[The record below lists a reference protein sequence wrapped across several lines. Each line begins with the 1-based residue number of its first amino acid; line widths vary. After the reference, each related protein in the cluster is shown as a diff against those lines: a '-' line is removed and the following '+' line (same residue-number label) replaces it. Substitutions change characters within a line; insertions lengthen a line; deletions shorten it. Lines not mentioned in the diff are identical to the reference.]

1 MVQLFEAHKN
11 WRERKPDERFSTLKE
26 LHEMVLARRQ
36 ASVESQVV
44 PSSMVFSTHDND
56 VVLQG
61 EKSLAVPSHWAFT
74 QMCDLLEAPAP
85 WLRKLTGELAAENLN
100 FAAKSAPRERM
111 AMMWANG
118 STPGIVRCFTTLAY
132 SRLWDSDIVQM
143 LREMTQDESNGWHRP
158 PAMTDGQY
166 PSGIYGS
173 DRNVFVFLCN
183 ENNPL
188 QGDEGHQL
196 NRGFFCWNSEVK
208 QQSFGFS
215 AFLYDRICGNHIIWG
230 AEKLFDIRMW
240 HIGQGMSFR
249 AQQELGRVLGAYANA
264 STQKDQI
271 VIDAARQKVIAST
284 RDDTLAFLSAKNIGW
299 NRTEAEKIVVAVE
312 KEGKD
317 PTNLWNL
324 VNGATQMSQERGYT
338 DERTS
343 QDRRAGRMLN
353 VVF

>member
-1 MVQLFEAHKN
+1 MELFSAHKQ
-11 WRERKPDERFSTLKE
+11 WRDRAPDERFSTLKE
-26 LHEMVLARRQ
+26 LHETVLARRQ
-36 ASVESQVV
+36 ASVESHVV
-44 PSSMVFSTHDND
+44 PSSMVFTTHEND

-61 EKSLAVPSHWAFT
+61 AQSLAVPSHWAFT

-85 WLRKLTGELAAENLN
+85 WIRKLPATLAADNLN

-143 LREMTQDESNGWHRP
+143 LREMTQDETNGWHRP
-158 PAMTDGQY
+158 PAITDNEY

-173 DRNVFVFLCN
+173 DRNVFVFLVN
-183 ENNPL
+183 EQNKL
-188 QGDEGHQL
+188 DDGEEGGL
-196 NRGFFCWNSEVK
+196 ARGFFCWNSEVR

-215 AFLYDRICGNHIIWG
+215 AFLYKSVCGNHIVWG

-264 STQKDQI
+264 STQKDQV
-271 VIDAARQKVIAST
+271 VIDAARQKIVANT
-284 RDDTLAFLSAKNIGW
+284 RDETLGFLSAKNIGW
-299 NRTEAEKIVVAVE
+299 NRAEAEKIVVAVE
-312 KEGKD
+312 KQGKD

-324 VNGATQMSQERGYT
+324 VNGATRMSQERGYT

-353 VVF
+353 IVF